1 MLKYQESLK
10 AVKYL
15 VVAHGNKEDVD
26 KTRKNIE
33 DINSNLIDAHTIS
46 SQVEYELSA
55 RFGQET
61 FVSVHVE
68 PYLRFEICEP
78 GQD

>member
-26 KTRKNIE
+26 KTRQNIE
-33 DINSNLIDAHTIS
+33 DINS
-46 SQVEYELSA
+46 
-55 RFGQET
+55 
-61 FVSVHVE
+61 VSVGIHK
-68 PYLRFEICEP
+68 
-78 GQD
+78 